1 MSEMNTEKKA
11 KKPSKKVLITLAIAV
26 VVCII
31 IGVIIYSLTRKL
43 ILAAVIG
50 IIITVVS
57 AVGLHIFSSNIS
69 KLKIAKEKG
78 IDGMKVGA
86 LKDMTMSIFA
96 IIAVI
101 FICYVIV
108 DINIPRP

>member
-1 MSEMNTEKKA
+1 MSLYDYIFEELSKKA
-11 KKPSKKVLITLAIAV
+11 LIALVAAV
-26 VVCII
+26 VIFLI
-31 IGVIIYSLTRKL
+31 IGTVIYVLTHKL
-43 ILAAVIG
+43 VLALIIG
-50 IIITVVS
+50 LIITVVC
-57 AVGLHIFSSNIS
+57 AVGIHIFRSNLS

-86 LKDMTMSIFA
+86 LKDMTMSVFA
-96 IIAVI
+96 IIAVL

>member
-11 KKPSKKVLITLAIAV
+11 KKPSKKTLIKVSVAAVICLLIAIAV
-26 VVCII
+26 
-31 IGVIIYSLTRKL
+31 YFLTYKL
-43 ILAAVIG
+43 ALAAIISIIVTVICSVG
-50 IIITVVS
+50 I
-57 AVGLHIFSSNIS
+57 HIFLSNLP

-78 IDGMKVGA
+78 IDNLRTGA

>member
-1 MSEMNTEKKA
+1 MSDMNNEKKT
-11 KKPSKKVLITLAIAV
+11 KKLSKKGLITLAIAIV
-26 VVCII
+26 ACL
-31 IGVIIYSLTRKL
+31 VIATYIYLVTHKL
-43 ILAAVIG
+43 VFAAIIG

-57 AVGLHIFSSNIS
+57 AVGIHIFLSNIS
-69 KLKIAKEKG
+69 KLKLAKEKG
-78 IDGMKVGA
+78 IDGLKVGA